1 MPGGAKRMMIDLYTK
16 KFLELYDN
24 EGAGAA
30 TSYLDSLDRSRL
42 SDILGV
48 ILVAIFRPEVKERN
62 A

>member
-1 MPGGAKRMMIDLYTK
+1 MMIDLYTR

-30 TSYLDSLDRSRL
+30 TYYLDSLDRSCL